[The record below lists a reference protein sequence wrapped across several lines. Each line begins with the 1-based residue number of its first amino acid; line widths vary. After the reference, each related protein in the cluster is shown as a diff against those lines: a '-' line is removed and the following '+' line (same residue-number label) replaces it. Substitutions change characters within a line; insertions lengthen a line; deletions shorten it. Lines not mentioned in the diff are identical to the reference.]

1 MPLLMPQFQV
11 FRTLTPDGWLLFGTR
26 TARLFAYGLLSVV
39 LFLYLKE
46 VGLDEGRIGLLVTLT
61 LLGDTVIS
69 LWLTTQADRVGRR
82 RTLIIGAV
90 LMVFAAVLFALTG
103 NFWLLLLAATVGVI
117 SPSGN
122 EVGPFLSIE
131 QAALAQSVPD
141 EQRTSVLA
149 WYNLSGS
156 LATALGSLCG
166 GVVTQVAQWLGM
178 SGASSYRPVVIG
190 YGIIGLLLALAFL
203 RLSPAAEVVT
213 AKDQV
218 RPEPLSY
225 SRLGLHR
232 SLGVVVRL
240 SALFALDAFG
250 GGFIIQSI
258 VAYWFY
264 LRFHVEPGTLGAI
277 FFGANLLAGFSALSA
292 AALARR
298 IGLVRTMVFTHLPSN
313 LLLLLLPLMPTLPLA
328 ILVLLLRFSI
338 SQMDVPARQSY
349 TLAVVS
355 PEERSAAS
363 GVTGVARSIGAAL
376 APALAAAC
384 LENPQWISVPFF
396 LAGTI
401 KIVYDVLLYRS
412 FAAVRPAEERAA

>member
-1 MPLLMPQFQV
+1 MPRFQV
-11 FRTLTPDGWLLFGTR
+11 FRALTPDGWLLFGTR

-39 LFLYLKE
+39 LVLYLKE
-46 VGLDEGRIGLLVTLT
+46 VGLDEGRIGLLLTLT

-82 RTLIIGAV
+82 QMLAIGAL
-90 LMVFAAVLFALTG
+90 LMVFAAVLFALTD

-131 QAALAQSVPD
+131 QAALSQELPD
-141 EQRTSVLA
+141 EQRTAVLA

-156 LATALGSLCG
+156 LATALGALCG
-166 GVVTQVAQWLGM
+166 GAITQLMQALGVTGVN
-178 SGASSYRPVVIG
+178 SYRPVVIG
-190 YGIIGLLLALAFL
+190 YGAIGLLMGLAFL
-203 RLSPAAEVVT
+203 RLSPAVEVLS
-213 AKDQV
+213 AKDPDV
-218 RPEPLSY
+218 RQPLPAT
-225 SRLGLHR
+225 RLGLHR
-232 SLGVVVRL
+232 SWAVVLRL

-250 GGFIIQSI
+250 GGFIVQS
-258 VAYWFY
+258 VMAYWFF
-264 LRFHVEPGTLGAI
+264 LRFGVEPATLGAI
-277 FFGANLLAGFSALSA
+277 FFGANLLAGFSALTA
-292 AALARR
+292 AAIARR

-313 LLLLLLPLMPTLPLA
+313 VLLLLVPLMPTLPLA

-355 PEERSAAS
+355 PDERSAAA

-376 APALAAAC
+376 SPVLAGLC
-384 LENPQWISVPFF
+384 LENPALLGLPFF
-396 LAGTI
+396 LAGAI
-401 KIVYDVLLYRS
+401 KIGYDLLLYRS
-412 FAAVRPAEERAA
+412 FVLRASERV